1 MEKRGTEYPLIM
13 KDFIL
18 SVVIVLL
25 FCLFL
30 PVFIPIALGMA
41 IVKNKYDSA
50 ILAVAILALLNAFT
64 VWWLIYKV
72 FM

>member
-1 MEKRGTEYPLIM
+1 MKGLISSIVVVL
-13 KDFIL
+13 IL
-18 SVVIVLL
+18 LL
-25 FCLFL
+25 LL
-30 PVFIPIALGMA
+30 PVIFPMALGMA